1 MLARRRPIQLNIETD
16 LEPKFFYEKL
26 MRLDKTIEDVKATAK
41 RLEKTIEQLRFMSIS
56 DVRGIFSRVNSKLQ
70 LEFTKED
77 DPDREV
83 IRIIKPEEKAGQF
96 FYKSTGTSRGDKS
109 IEGVWFPFIKKDMGI
124 LREKRFVKL
133 EDKYINA
140 YNIFVSGVRFEDIS
154 DEDKSAMIDLIRNAD
169 LLSFGRF
176 MDYTNASIA
185 ARLNLENF

>member
-1 MLARRRPIQLNIETD
+1 MFTEQQQS
-16 LEPKFFYEKL
+16 
-26 MRLDKTIEDVKATAK
+26 RLKATVRPK
-41 RLEKTIEQLRFMSIS
+41 IGEEYQSTTNHELEKTIEQLRFMSIS

-124 LREKRFVKL
+124 WLCCSQSF
-133 EDKYINA
+133 
-140 YNIFVSGVRFEDIS
+140 S
-154 DEDKSAMIDLIRNAD
+154 D
-169 LLSFGRF
+169 
-176 MDYTNASIA
+176 Y
-185 ARLNLENF
+185 